1 MGDGAINKHS
11 QNVVDMKHKNQKV
24 IGQASEA
31 LSSNLFTL
39 MKVWKVCRANATIS
53 GEKRKG
59 NLQGAIMH
67 LIVREAV
74 FVYIIKVH
82 LL

>member
-31 LSSNLFTL
+31 LASNLFTL
-39 MKVWKVCRANATIS
+39 VES
-53 GEKRKG
+53 
-59 NLQGAIMH
+59 LQSQCNHIG
-67 LIVREAV
+67 
-74 FVYIIKVH
+74 
-82 LL
+82 